1 MCAAYKSDNKAIS
14 VYVILFVGNVGNL
27 FPTNYL
33 ILYSKNGVM
42 MRVSDVLYT
51 FVGMWEYGSIKKYF

>member
-1 MCAAYKSDNKAIS
+1 MVQS
-14 VYVILFVGNVGNL
+14 VNVGNVGNL

-42 MRVSDVLYT
+42 MVNGR
-51 FVGMWEYGSIKKYF
+51 